1 MDATSSSFCLCTDL
15 DTLQA
20 ETGSGSDPG
29 SSVLQYAAGGSSQC
43 GVVISVDEVSFA
55 NVLDDES
62 EGAWTQLRL
71 DEG

>member
-1 MDATSSSFCLCTDL
+1 M
-15 DTLQA
+15 
-20 ETGSGSDPG
+20 
-29 SSVLQYAAGGSSQC
+29 LQYAAGGSSQC